1 MTDLTSLK
9 YTEEHEWIALDGDV
23 ATIGITDYAAD
34 KLGDVVYVDLPAVG
48 SVVTAGDV
56 CGEIESTKSV
66 GELYAP
72 LTGEVVEVNDDV
84 VADPSLVNADA
95 FAGWLF
101 GVARN
106 LGSNT
111 HRRSLR
117 RATYATDPH
126 ELGEPGVVAGPE
138 TSHAAQDWVVRALAT
153 LPPRERDVVGCL
165 DVVGLDIET
174 TARALGMSAVAVRV
188 ARHRGLKRLR
198 GLAPGPQDTSSERS
212 PAR

>member
-1 MTDLTSLK
+1 VSSDDEVVAAAK
-9 YTEEHEWIALDGDV
+9 RGDADAWRALYRDHAGRLLVWLSTRPSGDS
-23 ATIGITDYAAD
+23 A
-34 KLGDVVYVDLPAVG
+34 
-48 SVVTAGDV
+48 VTAEDLAAETWLV
-56 CGEIESTKSV
+56 AAERIHSF
-66 GELYAP
+66 
-72 LTGEVVEVNDDV
+72 TGTS
-84 VADPSLVNADA
+84 AD

-138 TSHAAQDWVVRALAT
+138 SSHAAQDWVIRALAT